1 MRCCALVVLLLLTTP
16 CWAQFDLPDLPDIP
30 GADDIRIKIRIP
42 GLDRILKAEPL
53 LANSFEDAVTGAP
66 FLDDFSPVATAPL
79 NELARTHDY
88 GFMLGPGAFDGTL
101 ESYCLNAGL
110 CAPGSREGYLW
121 TRLRGPRAP
130 IVSRILQGTAAH
142 PELPQTD
149 VQSLIW
155 GILARCKLSDMS
167 DRLQQAARLLLTPQQ
182 LRELDGGALGRIP
195 PELMDEAFGHLP
207 PAVRQVMEAE
217 ARLRQL
223 LSDPTTEFP
232 ELERVAVLEGDPEP
246 VEGQPVVP
254 RGRWSYH
261 PGGYFVRYDPEGY
274 KLTNVQ
280 IVVPPPIAI
289 EEDQYG
295 RITAIQDAEG
305 HRVETP
311 YNDDGP
317 LLAMTGDSQVTLQ
330 PFRSVRV
337 LGPGPDQVLELTPE
351 RPAWTLL
358 GMPAGGGVAP
368 ADSPF
373 ADAQERYDWA
383 LGHARQLRD
392 LVAAV
397 RKVGYQPASE
407 ATAEAYLPLL
417 TDIANY
423 HQALRAAGLMDVTE
437 EWAQPALRL
446 AQLAW
451 MLGIAYL
458 GDGLSYVQEPQA
470 LGRSLPAGRMLASL
484 PLAGLPL
491 LVTGAPPEMKPIQ
504 KPRFTEY
511 DRLMWGRYRP
521 RPVRPLRPFKP
532 AGDEDEPADSAQ
544 SAEPRQPSG
553 QSNRPANNRGG
564 KETLEKA
571 KECIGYISKGK
582 QVVDAVTDPVG
593 TIAGQVGFG
602 IHDQFQGGFFDW
614 LFSTAETISEQLG
627 GDPPRPDFDSIATV
641 EDTTPA
647 VALDDDIPP
656 ARRAALQALANS
668 LVRLVS
674 VLRAGQVTLDR
685 LGGAIEA
692 GDEAWEARQG
702 AALNEHKR
710 AAGEAFIAVAES
722 LDALLAELRAEGIR
736 DITVTAAAYAAYQER
751 LRTEG
756 FSAAELAAGHQVGL
770 SDGEMEAY
778 RQERLSLDPEEME
791 GSLMEGGEAAAA
803 AMRELGMAWKGLP
816 ACELDELPHIPAV
829 AP

>member
-1 MRCCALVVLLLLTTP
+1 MRCCALVGLLLLTIP
-16 CWAQFDLPDLPDIP
+16 CWAQLDLPDLPDIP
-30 GADDIRIKIRIP
+30 GADDIRIKIKIP

-53 LANSFEDAVTGAP
+53 LVNSFADAVTGAP

-130 IVSRILQGTAAH
+130 IISRILQGTAAH
-142 PELPQTD
+142 PELPQSD

-155 GILARCKLSDMS
+155 GILARCKLSEMS
-167 DRLQQAARLLLTPQQ
+167 DRLQQTARLLLTPQQ

-217 ARLRQL
+217 ARLREL
-223 LSDPTTEFP
+223 LSDPTTEFA

-246 VEGQPVVP
+246 VEGRPVVP

-261 PGGYFVRYDPEGY
+261 PGGYFIRYDPEGY

-295 RITAIQDAEG
+295 RITAMQDAEG

-317 LLAMTGDSQVTLQ
+317 LLTMAGDPQVTVQ

-337 LGPGPDQVLELTPE
+337 VGPGPDQSLELALE
-351 RPAWTLL
+351 QPAWTLL

-373 ADAQERYDWA
+373 ADVQQRYDWA
-383 LGHARQLRD
+383 LAHARELRD

-397 RKVGYQPASE
+397 RKVGDQPASE

-417 TDIANY
+417 MDIANY
-423 HQALRAAGLMDVTE
+423 HEALRAAGVMDIEE

-470 LGRSLPAGRMLASL
+470 LGGSAPVVRMLASL
-484 PLAGLPL
+484 PLAGWPP
-491 LVTGAPPEMKPIQ
+491 LVTGAPSGMKPIQ
-504 KPRFTEY
+504 RPRFTEY
-511 DRLMWGRYRP
+511 DRLMWGRDRP
-521 RPVRPLRPFKP
+521 RPVRPLRPFRP
-532 AGDEDEPADSAQ
+532 AGDDNEPADSAQ

-553 QSNRPANNRGG
+553 QSNRPAGDRGG
-564 KETLEKA
+564 KPVLDKA
-571 KECIGYISKGK
+571 RRCIGYLTKGK
-582 QVVDAVTDPVG
+582 LVVDAVANPAG
-593 TIAGQVGFG
+593 TLAREVGFG
-602 IHDQFQGGFFDW
+602 LHHRIRDGYFDW
-614 LFSTAETISEQLG
+614 LFNTAETISEQLG
-627 GDPPRPDFDSIATV
+627 GDPPRADFDRIATV
-641 EDTTPA
+641 GDATPQ
-647 VALDDDIPP
+647 VALGDDIPP

-674 VLRAGQVTLDR
+674 VLRAGQVTMDR

-710 AAGEAFIAVAES
+710 AAGEAFIAVADS
-722 LDALLAELRAEGIR
+722 LEALLAELRAEGVR
-736 DITVTAAAYAAYQER
+736 DIRVTAASYAAYQER

-756 FSAAELAAGHQVGL
+756 FSADELEAGHRAGL
-770 SDGEMEAY
+770 TDAEMEAY
-778 RQERLSLDPEEME
+778 RQERLSLDPAAME

-803 AMRELGMAWKGLP
+803 AMRELGMAWQRLP
-816 ACELDELPHIPAV
+816 ACDLEELPHLPAP